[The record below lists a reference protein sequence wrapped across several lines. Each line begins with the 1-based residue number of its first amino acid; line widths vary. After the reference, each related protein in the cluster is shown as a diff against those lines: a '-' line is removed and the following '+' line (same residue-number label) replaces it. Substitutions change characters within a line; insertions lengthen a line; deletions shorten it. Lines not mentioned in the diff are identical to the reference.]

1 MINYWSGI
9 YPGMCE
15 PKSGC
20 EQERLNWFENY
31 KLGKKIR
38 LVPKQALN
46 NYYSLLLL
54 FTWFK
59 AINWYN

>member
-1 MINYWSGI
+1 
-9 YPGMCE
+9 MCE
-15 PKSGC
+15 PKSGH